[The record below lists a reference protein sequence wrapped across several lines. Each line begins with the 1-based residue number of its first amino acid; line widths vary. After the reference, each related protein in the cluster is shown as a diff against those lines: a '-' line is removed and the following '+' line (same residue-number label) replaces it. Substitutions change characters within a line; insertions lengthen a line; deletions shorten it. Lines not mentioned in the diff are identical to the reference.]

1 MAKKK
6 ATPVIKRSVG
16 KDKVIRFF
24 KNGKPFSNKN
34 NEAAK
39 QFVNQDF
46 RRLVSSPTAQA
57 TLTPFEKLV
66 LRNKQNALKGR
77 DIISE
82 KSQKSAD
89 KRFRIKGR
97 LVSKD
102 VQNTIEFNP
111 SLKVLFKDKNLN
123 NDPILKNVQTSKEAL
138 DILSDMIAF
147 RLTKQVQVIID
158 NDDWINFNR
167 FRPEGT
173 FSRPIEVLNLIN
185 EINSQ
190 IPETEPPS
198 QLKVITKSGEELI
211 DQDAYEALDRFIVEI
226 TDENRSQ
233 EGVAALFFLPFKY
246 VSPFFIVDLRNF
258 NEEDEDNFVIQT
270 SEMPR
275 IKQSA

>member
-6 ATPVIKRSVG
+6 ATPIIKRSVG

-24 KNGKPFSNKN
+24 KDGKPFSNKN
-34 NEAAK
+34 NKAAK
-39 QFVNQDF
+39 AFVNQDF

-66 LRNKQNALKGR
+66 LRNKQNALRGR

-82 KSQKSAD
+82 KAQKSTA
-89 KRFRIKGR
+89 KRYRIKGR
-97 LVSKD
+97 VVSKD

-123 NDPILKNVQTSKEAL
+123 SDPKLKNVQTSKEAL

-158 NDDWINFNR
+158 NDDWTNFDR

-173 FSRPIEVLNLIN
+173 FSRPIEVLNLI
-185 EINSQ
+185 EELNSE

-198 QLKVITKSGEELI
+198 QLKVITQSGEELI
-211 DQDAYEALDRFIVEI
+211 GQDAFEELDRFIVQI
-226 TDENRSQ
+226 TDENRSR
-233 EGVAALFFLPFKY
+233 EGVAALFFLPYKY

>member
-6 ATPVIKRSVG
+6 ATPIIKRSVG

-24 KNGKPFSNKN
+24 KDGKPFSNKN
-34 NEAAK
+34 NKAAK
-39 QFVNQDF
+39 AFVNQDF
-46 RRLVSSPTAQA
+46 RKLVASPTAQA

-82 KSQKSAD
+82 KAQKSSA
-89 KRFRIKGR
+89 KRYRIKGR
-97 LVSKD
+97 VVSKD

-123 NDPILKNVQTSKEAL
+123 NDPKLKNVQTSKEAL
-138 DILSDMIAF
+138 DILSDMIAL

-158 NDDWINFNR
+158 NDDWINFDR

-173 FSRPIEVLNLIN
+173 FSRPIEVLNLI
-185 EINSQ
+185 EELNSE

-198 QLKVITKSGEELI
+198 QLKVITQSGEELI
-211 DQDAYEALDRFIVEI
+211 GQDAYEELDRFIVQI
-226 TDENRSQ
+226 TDENRSR
-233 EGVAALFFLPFKY
+233 EGVAALFFLPYKY

>member
-6 ATPVIKRSVG
+6 ATPIIKRSVG
-16 KDKVIRFF
+16 KDKVVRFF
-24 KNGKPFSNKN
+24 KDGKPFSNKN
-34 NEAAK
+34 NKAAK
-39 QFVNQDF
+39 AFVNQDF
-46 RRLVSSPTAQA
+46 RKLVASPTAQA

-82 KSQKSAD
+82 KAQKSSA
-89 KRFRIKGR
+89 KRYRIKGR
-97 LVSKD
+97 VVSKD

-123 NDPILKNVQTSKEAL
+123 NDPKLKNVQTSKEAL
-138 DILSDMIAF
+138 DILSDMIAL

-158 NDDWINFNR
+158 NDDWINFDR

-173 FSRPIEVLNLIN
+173 FSRPIEVLNLI
-185 EINSQ
+185 EELNSE

-198 QLKVITKSGEELI
+198 QLKVITQSGEELI
-211 DQDAYEALDRFIVEI
+211 GQDAYEELDRFIVQI
-226 TDENRSQ
+226 TDENRSR
-233 EGVAALFFLPFKY
+233 EGVAALFFLPYKY

>member
-6 ATPVIKRSVG
+6 IIPVIQRSVG
-16 KDKVIRFF
+16 KDKRVRFF
-24 KNGKPFSNKN
+24 KNGKPLSNKN
-34 NEAAK
+34 NEASRA
-39 QFVNQDF
+39 FVNQDF

-82 KSQKSAD
+82 KAQKSSA
-89 KRFRIKGR
+89 KRYRIKGR
-97 LVSKD
+97 VVSKD

-123 NDPILKNVQTSKEAL
+123 SDPKLKNVQTSKEAL
-138 DILSDMIAF
+138 DILSDMIAL

-158 NDDWINFNR
+158 NDDWINFDR

-173 FSRPIEVLNLIN
+173 FSRPIEVLNLI
-185 EINSQ
+185 EELNSE

-198 QLKVITKSGEELI
+198 QLKVITPSGEELI
-211 DQDAYEALDRFIVEI
+211 GQDAYEELDRFIVQI
-226 TDENRSQ
+226 TDENRSR
-233 EGVAALFFLPFKY
+233 EGVAALFFLPYKY

>member
-6 ATPVIKRSVG
+6 ATPIIKRSVG

-102 VQNTIEFNP
+102 VQNTIDFNP
-111 SLKVLFKDKNLN
+111 KLKIVFKDKNLN
-123 NDPILKNVQTSKEAL
+123 NNPDFKNVTTSKEAL
-138 DILSDMIAF
+138 DLLGNMIDT
-147 RLTKQVQVIID
+147 RLTNQIQVIID
-158 NDDWINFNR
+158 NDDWINFDR
-167 FRPEGT
+167 IRPEGT
-173 FSRPIEVLNLIN
+173 FSRPIEVLDLID
-185 EINSQ
+185 EINMT
-190 IPETEPPS
+190 IPKTQPPTI
-198 QLKVITKSGEELI
+198 LKVITRSGEELTGR
-211 DQDAYEALDRFIVEI
+211 DAFGELDAFIVKI
-226 TDENRSQ
+226 TDENRTR
-233 EGVAALFFLPFKY
+233 EGVAALFFFPYKY
-246 VSPFFIVDLRNF
+246 ISPFFIVDLREF
-258 NEEDEDNFVIQT
+258 NEEDDDNFVIQT

-275 IKQSA
+275 VKQSA